1 MSKLKMPELN
11 SVIIAGNLTK
21 DPVLRKTASGTHVAN
36 FFIAANRKFKDRNG
50 TWRDD
55 VCYVGI
61 VAWHQLADSCEKHLS
76 KGSAIVVEG
85 ELQSRNW
92 ELEDGG
98 YRSIV
103 EIKAQKI
110 QFLNSGAS
118 SKEEF
123 EFFNSDSDETAE
135 SYDTEN

>member
-1 MSKLKMPELN
+1 MSKLRMPELN

-21 DPVLRKTASGTHVAN
+21 DPKLRKTGTGTHVCN

-55 VCYVGI
+55 VCYVGV
-61 VAWHQLADSCEKHLS
+61 VAWHQLADSCEKYLA
-76 KGSAIVVEG
+76 KGSAVIIEG

-92 ELEDGG
+92 ELDDGS

-110 QFLNSGAS
+110 QFLNSGENG
-118 SKEEF
+118 KENF
-123 EFFNSDSDETAE
+123 EFFNSDSTEN
-135 SYDTEN
+135 YDTEN